1 MGLGRWA
8 GIATGWIYRVHPAVR
23 LACRRWSGHH
33 EAAYLSLAGKAG
45 GRPQSWRGAAGR
57 GGPLAA
63 GHQMPNAAAQS
74 GCGWRGRRRLGRWIV
89 GLEFGLVA
97 VARELGD
104 IPPELFP
111 LYIFLTRG
119 RMKRNTFSLFAGSAG
134 GKSPIQVM
142 RVPGRQGI
150 IASKFDGGDGFG
162 FFKEAVQDFQ
172 GATA

>member
-1 MGLGRWA
+1 MGTVG
-8 GIATGWIYRVHPAVR
+8 GKSTGWIYRVHPAVR

-74 GCGWRGRRRLGRWIV
+74 GSGWRGRRSLGRWIV

-119 RMKRNTFSLFAGSAG
+119 RVGEYRFPIAGTAG

-142 RVPGRQGI
+142 RVRGREGNQRQQ
-150 IASKFDGGDGFG
+150 
-162 FFKEAVQDFQ
+162 V
-172 GATA
+172 